1 MKKTTERKEAFLL
14 GAFELQEEMRVN
26 FMPCSWYTYV
36 LDAVAMNKV
45 TPCYKGEGG
54 ERGWCLVEW
63 MAGKKKY
70 IIKKEEEEE
79 RGRLRSY
86 VRGNAANVMDEAP

>member
-1 MKKTTERKEAFLL
+1 
-14 GAFELQEEMRVN
+14 
-26 FMPCSWYTYV
+26 MPCSWYTYV

-79 RGRLRSY
+79 REIEI
-86 VRGNAANVMDEAP
+86 VRGNASAANVMDEAP